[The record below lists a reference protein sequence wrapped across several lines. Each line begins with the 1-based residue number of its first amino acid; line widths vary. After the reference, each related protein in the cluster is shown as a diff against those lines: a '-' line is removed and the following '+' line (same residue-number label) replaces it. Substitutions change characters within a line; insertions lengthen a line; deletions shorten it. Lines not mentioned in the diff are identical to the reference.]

1 MIAVILGDAGGAFG
15 SLLAENLA
23 VLRRS
28 AGRRVLLVDAA
39 PAQACR
45 AWARARAAAHLRPL
59 PDVLALRGMG
69 FGERLQ
75 RALGRHHDVLV
86 GAGSCDD
93 AECRSALAA
102 AQLAIVPIAA
112 DHADP
117 ARHYRLIARLN
128 AARMANP
135 ALRVLFAAVSD
146 DGALAPGALAR
157 VRAYAREVMGGRLA
171 QAVLPA
177 QALCAHAGMAGGCA
191 CDGAAAGAG
200 AALAALCGEAFG
212 GARAPC
218 SPRDCDRAQTVQG

>member
-1 MIAVILGDAGGAFG
+1 MIAVILGAGGALG

-23 VLRRS
+23 VLRRR

-39 PAQACR
+39 PAQDCR

-86 GAGSCDD
+86 GAGSCDE
-93 AECRSALAA
+93 AECRAALAA

-112 DHADP
+112 GDADP

-128 AARMANP
+128 AARMSNP
-135 ALRVLFAAVSD
+135 GLRVLFAAVSE
-146 DGALAPGALAR
+146 DGTLAPGGLAR
-157 VRAYAREVMGGRLA
+157 VRAYAREVMGGRVA

-177 QALCAHAGMAGGCA
+177 AALGAGGGAAGGCA
-191 CDGAAAGAG
+191 CDGGAPAAG
-200 AALAALCGEAFG
+200 AALAVLCGEAFAG
-212 GARAPC
+212 PRAVC
-218 SPRDCDRAQTVQG
+218 GPRDCDRAQTVQG